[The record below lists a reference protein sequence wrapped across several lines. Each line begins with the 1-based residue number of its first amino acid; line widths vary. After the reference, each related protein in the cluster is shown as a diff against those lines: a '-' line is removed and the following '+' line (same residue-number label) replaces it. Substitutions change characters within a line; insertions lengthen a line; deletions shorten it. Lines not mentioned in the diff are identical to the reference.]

1 MKIETFN
8 QGSPEWFDAR
18 KGRIGGTRFS
28 NVISTKKNRL
38 IYDLLDERF
47 SEFLFPDDFI
57 SDEMQFGIDNE
68 PIARQLY
75 SEQSGIKFKEVGLIR
90 SDFSSIHH
98 TSPDGL
104 SFDESIA
111 LEIKCTQNRAIHM
124 QRFFEGVESTHMP
137 QIKNYFAVSD
147 EILQVHWVSYCPFA
161 TERPLIVIVFRREEF
176 AIEIPKWRFKIQTI
190 EATLNEFAEKW
201 RF

>member
-18 KGRIGGTRFS
+18 KGSIGGTRFS

-38 IYDLLDERF
+38 LYDLLDERF
-47 SEFLFPDDFI
+47 AEFLFPDDFI

-75 SEQSGIKFKEVGLIR
+75 SDQSGIKFKEVGLIR
-90 SDFSSIHH
+90 SDFSAIHH
-98 TSPDGL
+98 ASPDGL
-104 SFDESIA
+104 SFDNSIA
-111 LEIKCTQNRAIHM
+111 IEIKCTQNRAIHM
-124 QRFFEGVESTHMP
+124 QRFFEGVESTHMA

-147 EILQVHWVSYCPFA
+147 EIMFVHWVSYCPFA
-161 TERPLIVIVFRREEF
+161 TERPLIVVEYCREEF